1 MSFVTGL
8 VAVLIEEWYWSIKL
22 QAPRNHR
29 EGLCFLYDNPS
40 TEASPMSEIA
50 PEESLI
56 DDADELIELLSRR
69 HGILR
74 SLLDAP
80 KERHMLVDHLD
91 ASKST
96 VYKGVSQ
103 LQDRRL
109 IESTQDGLQPTLFGI
124 VALRQYDELAR
135 TADLGDLLALLPP
148 DAIDP
153 SALVGAEVVTPDNH
167 SVDRHLARIKTI
179 LRNADT
185 IRGFSPAISPEYLSI
200 LHQQI
205 VDGELNAELVLT
217 EEIVAH
223 LQQEYPAESE
233 EILSASDVTLWRIDM
248 ELPFTLLLASSK
260 ASTEVCIELGEDG
273 YAIGILINDTA
284 ESLHWA
290 DTEYEYYKQM
300 AVQVTI

>member
-1 MSFVTGL
+1 
-8 VAVLIEEWYWSIKL
+8 
-22 QAPRNHR
+22 
-29 EGLCFLYDNPS
+29 
-40 TEASPMSEIA
+40 MSEIA
-50 PEESLI
+50 PEGPLI

-80 KERHMLVDHLD
+80 KERHVLVDHLD

-103 LQDRRL
+103 LQERRL
-109 IESTQDGLQPTLFGI
+109 IESTQEGFRPTLFGI

-135 TADLGDLLALLPP
+135 TADLGDLLALLAPG
-148 DAIDP
+148 AIDP

-167 SVDRHLARIKTI
+167 SVDRHLARIGTI
-179 LRNADT
+179 LRNAET

-200 LHQQI
+200 LHQRI
-205 VDGELNAELVLT
+205 VDGELNAELILT
-217 EEIVAH
+217 EEIVVH
-223 LQQEYPAESE
+223 LQQEYPTESE
-233 EILSASDVTLWRIDM
+233 DILSASDVALWRTDM
-248 ELPFTLLLASSK
+248 ELPFTLLLTSSR

-273 YAIGILINDTA
+273 HASGILINDTA

-290 DTEYEYYKQM
+290 ETEYKHYKQM
-300 AVQVTI
+300 AVQVTT